1 MPSIL
6 HDVPQNRYSLTY
18 PPHEHYPSSMVLS
31 SSVAL
36 PIKNENA
43 NGIQRNKKEKW
54 AYTGIEPVTSRTL
67 SENHTTRP
75 AGLEAME
82 KGGLHETQD
91 SLTLSLHYR
100 NVNGKENAH

>member
-1 MPSIL
+1 MK
-6 HDVPQNRYSLTY
+6 VK
-18 PPHEHYPSSMVLS
+18 E
-31 SSVAL
+31 
-36 PIKNENA
+36 KE
-43 NGIQRNKKEKW
+43 EKW

-91 SLTLSLHYR
+91 SLTSSLHYR
-100 NVNGKENAH
+100 NVNGKENAHRIHQVRLRKTRDREALLWRGLQG

>member
-1 MPSIL
+1 MK
-6 HDVPQNRYSLTY
+6 VK
-18 PPHEHYPSSMVLS
+18 E
-31 SSVAL
+31 
-36 PIKNENA
+36 KE
-43 NGIQRNKKEKW
+43 EKW

-100 NVNGKENAH
+100 NVNGKENAHWFHQVRLRKTRDREALLWRGLQG

>member
-1 MPSIL
+1 MPISIACAIL
-6 HDVPQNRYSLTY
+6 
-18 PPHEHYPSSMVLS
+18 PPYR
-31 SSVAL
+31 
-36 PIKNENA
+36 NA
-43 NGIQRNKKEKW
+43 IMKVKEKEKW

-91 SLTLSLHYR
+91 SLTSSLHYR